1 MARMHDPWGQTI
13 QVQISVILYP
23 NCVTWGNLFYFFVPQ
38 CPHLWD
44 RDNNDSY
51 FIVLLW
57 EFNGLINFKW
67 DKKCLAFGWHST
79 NISYI
84 IIVIIITY
92 SR

>member
-1 MARMHDPWGQTI
+1 M
-13 QVQISVILYP
+13 
-23 NCVTWGNLFYFFVPQ
+23 PQ

-67 DKKCLAFGWHST
+67 DKNAWHLVGTQRILAILLLLLLLLIVGRET
-79 NISYI
+79 KTEKISEVEPI
-84 IIVIIITY
+84 DF
-92 SR
+92 